1 MITQPMLATQAKSRD
16 KLRFPVLAT
25 PKLDGIRCL
34 KIRGA
39 AMSRSFKP
47 IRNPYIREQLERLCP
62 DGLDGELMVVGERK
76 LISFE
81 EEGLAPAPE
90 TPFGLTSGTVMRM
103 RDGIEGKVNFQYW
116 VFDYVR
122 DEQIETRY
130 AERMR
135 QLADLRLP
143 SFCVKVLP
151 VLCHDLAELD
161 AFEEKCV
168 QDGYEGAM
176 IRDPNGPYKC
186 GRSTEREGW
195 LLKIKRF
202 VDGEAQIVG
211 FDELQH
217 NENAATENAFGRTER
232 KGGQAGLVAG
242 GTLGALR
249 VRDVK
254 TGVEFGVGSGF
265 DAALRAKIW
274 ADRSSY
280 FGVIIVYKC
289 QPYGVKDKPRFPI
302 FKGFRHPDDM

>member
-1 MITQPMLATQAKSRD
+1 
-16 KLRFPVLAT
+16 
-25 PKLDGIRCL
+25 
-34 KIRGA
+34 
-39 AMSRSFKP
+39 
-47 IRNPYIREQLERLCP
+47 
-62 DGLDGELMVVGERK
+62 LDGELMVKG
-76 LISFE
+76 
-81 EEGLAPAPE
+81 AA
-90 TPFGLTSGTVMRM
+90 FGQTSGTVMRM
-103 RDGIEGKVNFQYW
+103 KDEGTGPVDFQYW

-122 DEQIETRY
+122 GEETATRY
-130 AERMR
+130 DERMR
-135 QLADLRLP
+135 QLEDLPLP

-151 VLCHDLAELD
+151 VLCRNQAELD

-168 QDGYEGAM
+168 QEGYEGAM
-176 IRDPNGPYKC
+176 IRTPDSPYKC

-202 VDGEAQIVG
+202 VDAEAEIIG

-265 DAALRAKIW
+265 DAATRAEIW
-274 ADRSSY
+274 AHQAEY
-280 FGVIIVYKC
+280 LGKLIVYKC